1 MSSYMLTIDQGT
13 SSTRAMVFS
22 REFHLLAKAQLPL
35 DTQYPAE
42 GWVEQDPNIIW
53 RDTQQ
58 VVKEALAGAGIQ
70 SHQVAGVAISNQRET
85 TILWDRHTGEAIY
98 PAIVWQDRRTAPQCQ
113 AWEAQGLGMQVQAS
127 TGLLLDPYFS
137 ASKIAWILDH
147 VPGARERAEKGEL
160 AFGTID
166 TFLTWK
172 LTQGHSHVTDIT
184 NASRTMLFN
193 IHTLSWDAPLLN
205 AFDIPAALLPEVK
218 PNTADFGHVDAEHFG
233 HAMPIVAMAGDQQAA
248 TVGQACFNP
257 GMMKATFGTGC
268 FMLMNTGS
276 KPLVS
281 HNRLITTI
289 AYQVGDTLAYALEG
303 SVFVAGAAVQWL
315 RDAVKLIQSA
325 QESEQW
331 AMHTKDTQG
340 VYFVP
345 AFTGLGAPYWD
356 AQARGAILGLTRDSG
371 IGHIVRAALESVC
384 YSVKDLW
391 LAMQAD
397 GAELATLRVD
407 GGMAQNDWLMQ
418 YLADILNAPV
428 ERAAQMETTALG
440 VAFLAGIKL
449 GWYRSLEEIGRLWEL
464 GERFEVN
471 MDEVTRTKHYEGWLE
486 AVSRIRGKVS

>member
-1 MSSYMLTIDQGT
+1 MSSYILTIDQGT
-13 SSTRAMVFS
+13 SSTRALVFS
-22 REFHLLAKAQLPL
+22 REYQLLAKAQAPL
-35 DTQYPAE
+35 DAAYPEE
-42 GWVEQDPNIIW
+42 GWVEQSPDTIW
-53 RDTQQ
+53 NDVLAVSKQ
-58 VVKEALAGAGIQ
+58 ALE
-70 SHQVAGVAISNQRET
+70 SAGVAAADIAGVSISNQRET
-85 TILWDRHTGEAIY
+85 TIIWDRKTGEAIY
-98 PAIVWQDRRTAPQCQ
+98 PAIVWQDRRTANICL
-113 AWEAQGLGMQVQAS
+113 AWDADGLGAVVQEK

-137 ASKIAWILDH
+137 ASKIAWILGH
-147 VPGARERAEKGEL
+147 VPGARERANRGEL

-166 TFLTWK
+166 TFLVWR
-172 LTQGHSHVTDIT
+172 LTGGRHHVTDMT
-184 NASRTMLFN
+184 NASRTMIYN
-193 IHTLSWDAPLLN
+193 IHRLEWDAALLA
-205 AFDIPAALLPEVK
+205 AFDIPESLLPTVK
-218 PNTADFGHVDAEHFG
+218 SNVADFGELDASLLG
-233 HAMPIVAMAGDQQAA
+233 AAMPIVAMAGDQQAA

-268 FMLMNTGS
+268 FMLLNTGS

-281 HNRLITTI
+281 QNRLITTI
-289 AYQVGDTLAYALEG
+289 AYHVNDEIAYALEG

-315 RDAVKLIQSA
+315 RDTMKLIRSS

-331 AMHTKDTQG
+331 ALHTQDTQG

-397 GAELATLRVD
+397 GAKLATLRVD

-418 YLADILNAPV
+418 FLSDILDAPV

-440 VAFLAGIKL
+440 VAFLAGLKL
-449 GWYRSLEEIGRLWEL
+449 GWYRSLEDIARMWEL
-464 GERFEVN
+464 GDRFDVRMSSVERDMHYGGWKSAVAKI
-471 MDEVTRTKHYEGWLE
+471 RTNKE
-486 AVSRIRGKVS
+486 